1 MLPWAQIGLASRLTW
16 CPVGWLAGGCG
27 ARAAL
32 SIERLPTFSYYGMP
46 IDLYI
51 DLSPKKPEEV
61 ESVNKSV
68 DEIIL
73 SPFSTTLLL
82 YCINIWCR
90 FHPEFVLHFTL
101 FRSRTRKS
109 SDPTEITH
117 SLSLCT
123 ADLPLPNS
131 PKCTLAPKLFKRQ
144 LPLSLVRLS
153 NASPL
158 VRLCSSSPLERPL
171 PLCLSLSLVRLC
183 SAAPKKD
190 FAAHIH
196 IHTEFAVQLNL

>member
-1 MLPWAQIGLASRLTW
+1 MLPWAQTGLAGWLTW

-109 SDPTEITH
+109 SDPTTITH

-123 ADLPLPNS
+123 ADLPLHNS
-131 PKCTLAPKLFKRQ
+131 PKCTLAPKLFKQ
-144 LPLSLVRLS
+144 QFPLSLSRETFQCISTCKTLQRIS
-153 NASPL
+153 T
-158 VRLCSSSPLERPL
+158 C
-171 PLCLSLSLVRLC
+171 
-183 SAAPKKD
+183 
-190 FAAHIH
+190 
-196 IHTEFAVQLNL
+196 